1 MVLILNSSR
10 SNAHLVLFT
19 VEFFFNYSMKGLYE
33 KSFRRYRCPLHFART
48 KQAHPLVPS
57 LICVV
62 EGYPLVATGSVR
74 KIAPCGLTL
83 PKQLTI
89 LALQGLGCQPKR
101 NGVVYLEMATQVVH
115 QVMRLEIRGPGQ
127 VTALL

>member
-19 VEFFFNYSMKGLYE
+19 VEFFFNYPVKDLYE
-33 KSFRRYRCPLHFART
+33 KSFRRYRCPLHLART

-62 EGYPLVATGSVR
+62 EGKGTPLSRDYSVVTSFCALEHHPIAFNSLSFPQR
-74 KIAPCGLTL
+74 NREVDEFCCSLSKI
-83 PKQLTI
+83 
-89 LALQGLGCQPKR
+89 
-101 NGVVYLEMATQVVH
+101 ES
-115 QVMRLEIRGPGQ
+115 
-127 VTALL
+127 

>member
-19 VEFFFNYSMKGLYE
+19 VEFFFNYPVKDLYE
-33 KSFRRYRCPLHFART
+33 KSFRRYRCPLHLART

-62 EGYPLVATGSVR
+62 EGKGTPLSR
-74 KIAPCGLTL
+74 DYCRDKFLRSRAPPNCVQFTFF
-83 PKQLTI
+83 PPEKAQS
-89 LALQGLGCQPKR
+89 
-101 NGVVYLEMATQVVH
+101 
-115 QVMRLEIRGPGQ
+115 
-127 VTALL
+127 

>member
-19 VEFFFNYSMKGLYE
+19 VEFFFNYPVKDLYE
-33 KSFRRYRCPLHFART
+33 KISVGTGAPFIWLRT

-62 EGYPLVATGSVR
+62 EGKGTPLSRDYSVVTSFCALEHHPIAFNSLSFPQRNR
-74 KIAPCGLTL
+74 KVDEFCCSLSKI
-83 PKQLTI
+83 
-89 LALQGLGCQPKR
+89 
-101 NGVVYLEMATQVVH
+101 ES
-115 QVMRLEIRGPGQ
+115 
-127 VTALL
+127 